1 MSTHSVGIEL
11 GHVEDIASMEAWD
24 RFIDFAAK
32 HIEDEISDR
41 LRTYKLRLAFEEL
54 VSNIIRAAA
63 AGQTNPTQTEL
74 KVTAL
79 RFKDEQSTWLVL
91 RTNDNGVH
99 FDPEFSTRERIDTN
113 EPVHERKNGGL
124 GLFLIRESVDRV
136 AYEWLDGMNVYELW
150 MKS

>member
-1 MSTHSVGIEL
+1 MNTHSVCIEL
-11 GHVEDIASMEAWD
+11 GHVEDVASMEAWD
-24 RFIDFAAK
+24 RFIDFASE
-32 HIEDEISDR
+32 HIEHEISDR
-41 LRTYKLRLAFEEL
+41 SRAYKLRLALEEL

-63 AGQTNPTQTEL
+63 AGQINPPQTQL

-91 RTNDNGVH
+91 RTKDNGIH
-99 FDPEFSTRERIDTN
+99 FDPEFPTRERIDTN
-113 EPVHERKNGGL
+113 QPVHERKIGGL

-136 AYEWLDGMNVYELW
+136 AYEWLDGKNVYELW